1 MLTDGPVAPQEDIT
15 ALLHRF
21 RDGDKQARSKLITTL
36 YNELRIMAAR
46 YMRRERDGHTL
57 QTTALINEAY
67 MRLVSLKNID
77 WQDRAH
83 FFAVAATVMR
93 GILVDHARKHVA
105 GKRGAGIHVLPLN
118 EGLVFSP
125 ERAEPL
131 LRLDEGL
138 RRLSAHDERAGQV
151 IELRFFGGLSIEET
165 AAVLGT
171 SARTVK
177 REWAFAR
184 AWLRTEL
191 ALGQDQP
198 HGPATLE

>member
-1 MLTDGPVAPQEDIT
+1 MFTDGPVAPQEDIT

-21 RDGDKQARSKLITTL
+21 RDGDTQARSKLITTL

-46 YMRRERDGHTL
+46 YMRREREGHTL

-67 MRLVSLKNID
+67 MRLVSLKSID

-93 GILVDHARKHVA
+93 GILVDHARKHMA
-105 GKRGAGIHVLPLN
+105 GKRGAGIDVLPLD

-125 ERAEPL
+125 QRAEPL

-138 RRLSAHDERAGQV
+138 TRLSTQDERAGKI

-171 SARTVK
+171 STRTVK

-184 AWLRTEL
+184 AWLRMEL
-191 ALGQDQP
+191 GFGQEGPDEPAAL
-198 HGPATLE
+198 E